1 MARYVFSRFLQAIA
15 VILAAYTLT
24 FVMIRSVKGD
34 PFTGERA
41 LTESVRKQMEKNYGL
56 DKPRYVQYFVHLGS
70 YLKGD
75 FLPSM
80 KYPGTMNS
88 KLIKDSFPVSLS
100 IGLTALLIA
109 LGIGL
114 PAGILAA
121 VKKNSWVDYGVMSL
135 AMAGICLPTF
145 VLGPL
150 LIAVFGLK
158 LGWFSVA
165 GWFEPT
171 DWVLPAATLGIVTS
185 AYIARLT
192 RGGMLEVLNQDFIR
206 TARAKGVPGWRIV
219 LVHALRGG
227 LLPVVAYLGPALAGI
242 TTGSFIIEKIFQIPG
257 LGWHFISSVNN
268 RDYTLVQAL
277 AIFFST
283 LVVTANFL
291 TDLLQAWLNP
301 KVRMS

>member
-109 LGIGL
+109 LSIGL